1 MSYVF
6 VPAIASGERLVS
18 KVGTAPG
25 AKAVEL
31 IEAAICRVERRSQA
45 EMPLSDQ
52 SGGISRRTHSVG
64 DGAFGE
70 WKPAFDPTGLAG
82 KVVLVSASL
91 LVAAG
96 EHSGSGGTAHGRR
109 DVTGFEDDAL
119 GGESIEFGGGDFRR
133 PMEAEVDPPGIV
145 CDHQDH
151 RRWIRRGGLGIGSP
165 IRQESDCESYEYE
178 FPAMHVASLRDK
190 GSDGPFIERRSR
202 ASL

>member
-1 MSYVF
+1 MVTNEVHGITGDGVREVRDLGFDLRRPVAATYVF

-52 SGGISRRTHSVG
+52 SGNVSRRTHSVG

-70 WKPAFDPTGLAG
+70 WKPAFDPTGIAG

-91 LVAAG
+91 MVAAG
-96 EHSGSGGTAHGRR
+96 
-109 DVTGFEDDAL
+109 
-119 GGESIEFGGGDFRR
+119 
-133 PMEAEVDPPGIV
+133 
-145 CDHQDH
+145 
-151 RRWIRRGGLGIGSP
+151 
-165 IRQESDCESYEYE
+165 
-178 FPAMHVASLRDK
+178 
-190 GSDGPFIERRSR
+190 
-202 ASL
+202 